1 MPVLFPHQLGPVKK
15 EDRKASVYLALRYK
29 GLSASSL
36 VALQR
41 LALHTA
47 YSEPDSC
54 ARDGI
59 FVLRADSI
67 LWPHLSR

>member
-36 VALQR
+36 VAL
-41 LALHTA
+41 HTA